1 MNVKFRKKCENT
13 SKILKFHGY
22 HICDFVA
29 EDLGENGVIEYNL

>member
-13 SKILKFHGY
+13 SKILK
-22 HICDFVA
+22 ISCVSCDFVA